1 LKENLLFSF
10 YLLLLFFFKMSPKTQ
25 IQSDEELIAACRRG
39 DESAWETIILKYQN
53 MLYAIPRRAGLSIDL
68 ASDVLQDV
76 FLTLFEKLDALEQPQ
91 FLRAW
96 LTTTTRHKTIHLIQ
110 RETRGRPKSLDE
122 IEEETFY
129 EFPDK
134 SPLPDARLIN
144 LEQEQQ
150 IETAM
155 SQMDERCRR
164 LITLLYLEQE
174 QIPYTEISARLEIP
188 LGSIGPTRARCLQKL
203 IKLLPD

>member
-1 LKENLLFSF
+1 MMKSLCFSVSPSHRH
-10 YLLLLFFFKMSPKTQ
+10 FFILIPQTKVT
-25 IQSDEELIAACRRG
+25 DEELVAACRRG
-39 DESAWETIILKYQN
+39 DESAWETIVLKYQN
-53 MLYAIPRRAGLSIDL
+53 MLYSIPRRAGLGIDL

-76 FLTLFEKLDALEQPQ
+76 FLTLFEKLDTLEQPQ

-110 RETRGRPKSLDE
+110 RETRGRPKSIDE
-122 IEEETFY
+122 LEEETFF

-134 SPLPDARLIN
+134 APLQDEVLIN
-144 LEQEQQ
+144 LEKEIS
-150 IETAM
+150 IEKAM

-164 LITLLYLEQE
+164 LISMLYLEQE
-174 QIPYTEISARLEIP
+174 QIPYTEISTILEIP